1 MFVHFEWDSAK
12 AVSNQR
18 KHGVSFDFDEA
29 ASVFFD
35 PSAIQYFDDGDGQAE
50 DRFLMLGVSSK
61 LRILLVCHCVREDD
75 GIIRIISA
83 RKATRI
89 ESRSYSSGSRP

>member
-1 MFVHFEWDSAK
+1 VFVHFEWDSSK
-12 AVSNQR
+12 DVSNQR
-18 KHGVSFDFDEA
+18 KHRISFDEA

-35 PSAIQYFDDGDGQAE
+35 PRAIQYFDDGDGQAE
-50 DRFLMLGVSSK
+50 DRFPMLGVSSK
-61 LRILLVCHCVREDD
+61 LRILLVCHCVREDE

-83 RKATRI
+83 RNATRI